1 MKCITSLLDKLA
13 EKIIRARIVGSLIS
27 EVNLVTVSNEPT
39 HSDPAELIV
48 VKVHFPRFYRVTLLC
63 GSLGAARSYVRGEWT
78 CNRLVDLMET
88 MLHSQQLI
96 QRLETGAAR
105 FHTLMSK
112 SKQLVKRNTQI
123 RGKRNI
129 LAHYDVGN
137 QFYELILDAKL
148 MYSAAVFTAA
158 NTTDL
163 EIASEYKLQR
173 VCQWLN
179 LCETDHVCEIGTGWG
194 GFAIY
199 AATHYGCRVTTTTVS
214 DKQYSY
220 VAAKIKALGL
230 EHKITLL
237 NKDYRQ
243 LTGTYDKLVS
253 IEMIE
258 AVGYHY
264 FPTYFDICNRLLKN
278 NGLFFLQAIV
288 MNDQKFSRYK
298 RQQDFIN
305 TDIFPGGCL
314 PSLNEINKQLG
325 KRTLLQL
332 IKLESIGQS
341 YAKTL
346 SLWREKLLAQQQAI
360 LQLGY
365 DEQFIRR
372 WEFYFS
378 YCQAG
383 FQAAYI
389 DGLQILIRK
398 NEVLM

>member
-1 MKCITSLLDKLA
+1 MKFITRLLDKLA
-13 EKIIRARIVGSLIS
+13 ERVIRARITQSMTS
-27 EVNLVTVSNEPT
+27 EVSLVTVSNEST
-39 HSDPAELIV
+39 TSDLNEFIV
-48 VKVHFPRFYRVTLLC
+48 VKVYFPRFYRVTLLR
-63 GSLGAARSYVRGEWT
+63 GTLGAARSYVRGEWT

-88 MLHSQQLI
+88 MLHSQQLV
-96 QRLETGAAR
+96 QRFETGVAR
-105 FHTLMSK
+105 FHTLVGK
-112 SKQLVKRNTQI
+112 SKQLLKRNSQV

-129 LAHYDVGN
+129 LAHYDIGN
-137 QFYELILDAKL
+137 DFYALILDSRL
-148 MYSAAVFTAA
+148 MYSAAVYTDT

-163 EIASEYKLQR
+163 ELASENKLQR

-179 LCETDHVCEIGTGWG
+179 LCASDHVCEIGTGWG

-214 DKQYSY
+214 DKQYSF
-220 VAAKIKALGL
+220 VATKIKALGL
-230 EHKITLL
+230 ENKITLL

-278 NGLFFLQAIV
+278 NGLFFLQTIV

-314 PSLNEINKQLG
+314 PSLTEINKQLG

-332 IKLESIGQS
+332 LKLESIGQS

-360 LQLGY
+360 VQLGY

-389 DGLQILIRK
+389 DGLQILMRK